1 MARGSSSR
9 SKKKKG
15 SSSSKPNKSPALG
28 AQTVIYPHLEGG
40 NPFEPGTKNY
50 EKLLDIRRRLYEV
63 SSKRPCGFTISACDP
78 FAPGNFRGAS
88 KFTALVPDKTLFPGP
103 RLKESKIA
111 CPPSQDGCR
120 SVESRIVTSPPQD
133 GCRSAESRIVTL
145 PPRDGCRSVESRI
158 ATLPSRD
165 DCEKGT
171 GDLLYHIDRV
181 CF

>member
-1 MARGSSSR
+1 MARGSSR

-15 SSSSKPNKSPALG
+15 SSSSSSSKPNKSPALG
-28 AQTVIYPHLEGG
+28 APTVIYPQLEGG

-50 EKLLDIRRRLYEV
+50 KKLLDIRRRLYEV
-63 SSKRPCGFTISACDP
+63 SSKRPCGFTICACDP

-120 SVESRIVTSPPQD
+120 SVESSIVTSPPQ
-133 GCRSAESRIVTL
+133 
-145 PPRDGCRSVESRI
+145 DGCRSVESRI